1 MANIAA
7 DQKLW
12 NSVVSQ
18 AKAKYPS
25 HRGSG
30 LGFAAAKWASNE
42 YKKRGGQYVA
52 SRKQITNPDP
62 KAEAIKKKEEEKK
75 KAKSTNVDNK
85 YFKRGGK

>member
-1 MANIAA
+1 MANIPA

-30 LGFAAAKWASNE
+30 LGYAAAKWASNE
-42 YKKRGGQYVA
+42 YKKRGGQYVP
-52 SRKQITNPDP
+52 SKKLITNPDP
-62 KAEAIKKKEEEKK
+62 KAEELKKKEKEKK